1 MKDLFQFA
9 SLSKGLDIREKIKL
23 ILFAAGTKPNTYII
37 LKINPESLEEKYE
50 FEKIL
55 KNNNITFK
63 ESRAKSYEEIKE
75 IKGNKIIWELTGT
88 WIGYDLFK
96 DEKSLNLFK
105 HYIDLLTR
113 FKHKKADKIAGTLY
127 HYPSCCI
134 KQFAKEHDYNYV
146 GSKFTYYQYYKKIHD
161 SERKFPWVFH
171 QPHALTCET
180 TAKLNKLH
188 EKVVKEH
195 KPQVWEEYNKKHVH
209 KTDFIVSGA
218 SDIIVDGVSI
228 WPEKDG
234 YEYELITKKPFN
246 GKYYLVAYLTKKEY
260 APGQILEGEV
270 TFQHHYAD
278 VTIKKEKKKI
288 LEGIYHERKLPLL
301 GRKF

>member
-9 SLSKGLDIREKIKL
+9 AVSKGLDLREKVKL
-23 ILFAAGTKPNTYII
+23 ILFAAGTKPNTYLI

-50 FEKIL
+50 FEKLLKQYNIL
-55 KNNNITFK
+55 FK
-63 ESRAKSYEEIKE
+63 TSRAKSYEEIKE
-75 IKGNKIIWELTGT
+75 IKGSKIAWELAGT

-96 DEKSLNLFK
+96 DEKSLKLFK
-105 HYIDLLTR
+105 EYIDLLTR
-113 FKHKKADKIAGTLY
+113 FRHKKADKAAGQLY
-127 HYPSCCI
+127 HYPSCCV
-134 KQFAKEHDYNYV
+134 KQFIKEHDYTYL
-146 GSKFTYYQYYKKIHD
+146 GSRYTYYEYYKKIHD

-171 QPHALTCET
+171 QPHALDCE
-180 TAKLNKLH
+180 ASKNLNHLY

-195 KPQVWEEYNKKHVH
+195 KPKIWEEYHQKHTH
-209 KTDFIVSGA
+209 KTDFIVLGL

-246 GKYYLVAYLTKKEY
+246 GKYHLVSYLTKKEY

-270 TFQHHYAD
+270 TFHYHYAD
-278 VTIKKEKKKI
+278 VSIKKEKKQI
-288 LEGIYHERKLPLL
+288 IEGLYHERRLPLL